1 METKIQ
7 IYCLAKDKIEENNRN
22 LKELEYVGIRYN
34 EENFKRL
41 VLALRRFFWEE
52 IMLSKQTII

>member
-7 IYCLAKDKIEENNRN
+7 IYCLAKDKIEEHNRN
-22 LKELEYVGIRYN
+22 LKELEYVGMRYN